1 LRFDKKKSKDCVIDK
16 IMYFN
21 ETAAKTIQK
30 NISGVEM
37 SFEVKINLSVIQLII
52 LYFVKFDDIF
62 A

>member
-37 SFEVKINLSVIQLII
+37 SFEVKISVIQLII